1 MTAEGDK
8 KISVK
13 ICGITTLE
21 DALLATELGCDA
33 LGFNFVS
40 SSKRRVTPE
49 TVKSIIRHLPEEMM
63 MVGIFQDLE
72 SEKLIRLIEE
82 TGLNA
87 AQMHGSESFSDC
99 QFIAQ
104 RVPTTIKALTPN
116 APELSRFLDF
126 GVDYLLL
133 DSDNPGQ
140 GESFDWSAKHD
151 LSFSDRMFLAG
162 GLSLENLDE
171 GIAAFSPFGVD
182 VASGVESFPGVKDPN
197 LLKLFIQRAK
207 SIS

>member
-33 LGFNFVS
+33 LGINFVS

-82 TGLNA
+82 TGLMQHRCMEVN
-87 AQMHGSESFSDC
+87 
-99 QFIAQ
+99 
-104 RVPTTIKALTPN
+104 
-116 APELSRFLDF
+116 
-126 GVDYLLL
+126 
-133 DSDNPGQ
+133 
-140 GESFDWSAKHD
+140 
-151 LSFSDRMFLAG
+151 
-162 GLSLENLDE
+162 LSLIVSLLPRECLQ
-171 GIAAFSPFGVD
+171 
-182 VASGVESFPGVKDPN
+182 
-197 LLKLFIQRAK
+197 LLKR
-207 SIS
+207 

>member
-63 MVGIFQDLE
+63 MVGILMVILDILE
-72 SEKLIRLIEE
+72 LEKKILG
-82 TGLNA
+82 T
-87 AQMHGSESFSDC
+87 
-99 QFIAQ
+99 
-104 RVPTTIKALTPN
+104 
-116 APELSRFLDF
+116 
-126 GVDYLLL
+126 
-133 DSDNPGQ
+133 
-140 GESFDWSAKHD
+140 
-151 LSFSDRMFLAG
+151 
-162 GLSLENLDE
+162 
-171 GIAAFSPFGVD
+171 
-182 VASGVESFPGVKDPN
+182 
-197 LLKLFIQRAK
+197 
-207 SIS
+207 